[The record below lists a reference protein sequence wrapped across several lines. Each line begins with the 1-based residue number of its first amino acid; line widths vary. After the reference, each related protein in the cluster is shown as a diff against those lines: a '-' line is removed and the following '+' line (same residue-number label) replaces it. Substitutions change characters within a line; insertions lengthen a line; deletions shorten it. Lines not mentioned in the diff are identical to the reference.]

1 MLSPRW
7 FVRSTAVRMLSASV
21 GLCKAI
27 VREVMLIWGQ
37 LGQGARGGRWVRVLT
52 TFDRVLQRARSA
64 HDDGPIEALMLVAG
78 HCWACSCPN
87 LTYLCVNALRM
98 PIRTPSW
105 TARCG
110 GRRERNGAQKRR
122 KSARGHSG
130 RPLNALLLA
139 ERANARG
146 GASIFRCTA
155 MAKLSIK
162 DADYRSLFC
171 SIKKG

>member
-1 MLSPRW
+1 M
-7 FVRSTAVRMLSASV
+7 
-21 GLCKAI
+21 C
-27 VREVMLIWGQ
+27 
-37 LGQGARGGRWVRVLT
+37 GGHWVRILT
-52 TFDRVLQRARSA
+52 TFDHVLPRARQYCS
-64 HDDGPIEALMLVAG
+64 DGPIEALLLVSV
-78 HCWACSCPN
+78 HYWACICPK
-87 LTYLCVNALRM
+87 LTYLGVNGLRM
-98 PIRTPSW
+98 AIRAPSR